1 MTDDKIRFMDRADT
15 CAGLSVEVTHE
26 IQADS
31 RNAINL
37 GLSEFNTR
45 HLGEHKWIALDVY
58 VRDADGHVVAG
69 LIGGSVF
76 DRLYVYALWV
86 AQNRR
91 GRGLG
96 AKMLDVA
103 EQTAMQRGCRIVFL
117 DTLTFQAPA
126 FYKKRGYEEMATVEF
141 QPGVQKLYFQKRLQG

>member
-1 MTDDKIRFMDRADT
+1 
-15 CAGLSVEVTHE
+15 
-26 IQADS
+26 
-31 RNAINL
+31 
-37 GLSEFNTR
+37 
-45 HLGEHKWIALDVY
+45 
-58 VRDADGHVVAG
+58 VRDTDGHVVAG

-86 AQNRR
+86 AQHRR
-91 GRGLG
+91 DRGLR
-96 AKMLDVA
+96 AKILDVA

-126 FYKKRGYEEMATVEF
+126 FYKKRGYEEIATVEF